1 MACRTA
7 PMDSTCLPEMPRR
20 AFLAIVAGGFLAAPL
35 VAEGQPAGK
44 VWRIG
49 AVVGSDVNYA
59 AFLQGCV
66 RQVGSRGGTRRSS
79 VVLSRASRRGF
90 PPWLRR
96 LSRSRSTSPSP
107 PPASNPKLP
116 EGNERHSHR
125 GARSRKRSS
134 GERVRGEPRATRGK
148 PHRRL
153 PGSAGGQWQTASVA
167 QGNAARS
174 GAGGRAVGTEVG
186 EPQLRA
192 TEEAARVAG
201 VTLNVLGIRRAEEVK
216 QPATDRSA
224 GAEVSVADHQ
234 PLHKFSKRGRADG
247 LWSQST

>member
-174 GAGGRAVGTEVG
+174 GAGGRAVGTG
-186 EPQLRA
+186 RRG
-192 TEEAARVAG
+192 AAAPGHRGGGASG
-201 VTLNVLGIRRAEEVK
+201 RRHSECARH
-216 QPATDRSA
+216 QARRGGQTTCDRSLGWRRSIGCRPSA
-224 GAEVSVADHQ
+224 PSQVFQA
-234 PLHKFSKRGRADG
+234 RAR
-247 LWSQST
+247 